1 MTYRHGLRSPAL
13 RRYDVDFE
21 ALSARIT
28 KCEEDIKN
36 LYSKTN
42 KAEVNQARITEKLDN
57 VLIELGRV
65 REAIDP
71 LKTRPAKMWDK
82 LIYGIIGA
90 AAAALV
96 SIIINGG
103 I

>member
-1 MTYRHGLRSPAL
+1 MDLDGL
-13 RRYDVDFE
+13 VN
-21 ALSARIT
+21 RIA
-28 KCEEDIKN
+28 KCEEDIKT
-36 LYSKTN
+36 LYSRTN
-42 KAEVNQARITEKLDN
+42 KAEINQAIITEKLDN
-57 VLIELGRV
+57 VLIELGKV
-65 REAIDP
+65 REAIDA
-71 LKTRPAKMWDK
+71 LKARPSKMWDK

>member
-1 MTYRHGLRSPAL
+1 M
-13 RRYDVDFE
+13 DFE

-28 KCEEDIKN
+28 KFETDIKE

-42 KAEVNQARITEKLDN
+42 RIDKSQVEVTTKLDN
-57 VLIELGRV
+57 VLVELGRL
-65 REAIDP
+65 RESIDT

-82 LIYGIIGA
+82 LVYGIIGA

>member
-1 MTYRHGLRSPAL
+1 MA
-13 RRYDVDFE
+13 FE

-28 KCEEDIKN
+28 KCETDIKE

-42 KAEVNQARITEKLDN
+42 RIDKSQVEVTTKLDN
-57 VLIELGRV
+57 VLVELGRL
-65 REAIDP
+65 RESIDT

>member
-1 MTYRHGLRSPAL
+1 M
-13 RRYDVDFE
+13 DFE

-28 KCEEDIKN
+28 KCETDIKE

-42 KAEVNQARITEKLDN
+42 RIDKSQVEVTTKLDN
-57 VLIELGRV
+57 VLVELGRL
-65 REAIDP
+65 RESIDT

>member
-1 MTYRHGLRSPAL
+1 M
-13 RRYDVDFE
+13 
-21 ALSARIT
+21 
-28 KCEEDIKN
+28 
-36 LYSKTN
+36 
-42 KAEVNQARITEKLDN
+42 EVTTKLDN
-57 VLIELGRV
+57 VLVELGRL
-65 REAIDP
+65 RESIDT

>member
-1 MTYRHGLRSPAL
+1 MDL
-13 RRYDVDFE
+13 E

-28 KCEEDIKN
+28 KCETDIKE

-42 KAEVNQARITEKLDN
+42 RIDKTQVEVTTKLDN
-57 VLIELGRV
+57 VLVELGKV
-65 REAIDP
+65 REAIDT

>member
-1 MTYRHGLRSPAL
+1 MDLDS
-13 RRYDVDFE
+13 
-21 ALSARIT
+21 LSARIT
-28 KCEEDIKN
+28 KCETDIKE

-42 KAEVNQARITEKLDN
+42 RIDKTQVEVTTKLDN
-57 VLIELGRV
+57 VLVELGKV
-65 REAIDP
+65 REAIDT
-71 LKTRPAKMWDK
+71 LKTRPGKMWDK

>member
-1 MTYRHGLRSPAL
+1 MDLDGL
-13 RRYDVDFE
+13 VN
-21 ALSARIT
+21 RIA
-28 KCEEDIKN
+28 KCEEDIKT
-36 LYSKTN
+36 LYSRTN
-42 KAEVNQARITEKLDN
+42 KAEISQARITEKLDN
-57 VLIELGRV
+57 VLIELGKV
-65 REAIDP
+65 REAIDT

-90 AAAALV
+90 VAAALV

>member
-1 MTYRHGLRSPAL
+1 MDLDGL
-13 RRYDVDFE
+13 VN
-21 ALSARIT
+21 RIA
-28 KCEEDIKN
+28 KCEEDIKT
-36 LYSKTN
+36 LYSRTN
-42 KAEVNQARITEKLDN
+42 KAEISQARITEKLDN
-57 VLIELGRV
+57 VLIELGKV
-65 REAIDP
+65 REAIDT
-71 LKTRPAKMWDK
+71 LKTRPSKMWDK

>member
-1 MTYRHGLRSPAL
+1 MDLDGL
-13 RRYDVDFE
+13 VN
-21 ALSARIT
+21 RIA
-28 KCEEDIKN
+28 KCEEDIKT
-36 LYSKTN
+36 LYSRTN
-42 KAEVNQARITEKLDN
+42 KAEINQARITEKLDN
-57 VLIELGRV
+57 VLIELGKV
-65 REAIDP
+65 REAIDT

-90 AAAALV
+90 VAAALV